1 METKKSILLTGATG
15 GLGRHLTQVLAAS
28 GHRLVLSARK
38 ETEISLPEGNHMH
51 FVPCDLTD
59 TADIANLAKRSSELL
74 GGIDAVIHAAGI
86 SGSGMSWKISADE
99 WQQTL
104 AVNLSAP
111 FLLSAALLP
120 RMRTS
125 RFGRIINLSSVVAYR
140 AVAGTA
146 AYAASK
152 AGLDGWV
159 RAMALENAAHGITVN
174 NLALGYFDAGMLYD
188 IPEEIRTRIRN
199 EIPAGD
205 FGNPETVS
213 SLILWLLSD
222 AAGYCTGQTIHLNGG
237 LYT

>member
-1 METKKSILLTGATG
+1 METKRSILLTGASG
-15 GLGRHLTQVLAAS
+15 GLGRHLAKVLASS

-38 ETEISLPEGNHMH
+38 PADTPLPSGNDIH
-51 FVPCDLTD
+51 FIACDLTQ
-59 TADIANLAKRSSELL
+59 TEDITDLARHSASLL
-74 GGIDAVIHAAGI
+74 GKVDAVIHAAGI
-86 SGSGMSWKISADE
+86 SGSGMSWKISAEE

-104 AVNLSAP
+104 AINLTAP
-111 FLLSAALLP
+111 FLLSSALLP
-120 RMRTS
+120 QMRTA

-140 AVAGTA
+140 GVAGTS

-188 IPEEIRTRIRN
+188 IPEDLRTRIRT

-222 AAGYCTGQTIHLNGG
+222 SAGYCTGQTIHLNGG
-237 LYT
+237 LYA

>member
-1 METKKSILLTGATG
+1 MDSKKNILLTGAGG
-15 GLGRHLTQVLAAS
+15 GLGLHLAEALTAS
-28 GHRLVLSARK
+28 GHRLVLSSRK
-38 ETEISLPEGNHMH
+38 APKTPFYAENNLP
-51 FVPCDLTD
+51 FIPCDLTD
-59 TADIANLAKRSSELL
+59 PDAINDLAIRSSELL
-74 GGIDAVIHAAGI
+74 GGIDAVIHAAGV
-86 SGSGMSWKISADE
+86 SGSGMSWKISAEE
-99 WQQTL
+99 WQHTL

-120 RMRTS
+120 HMRS
-125 RFGRIINLSSVVAYR
+125 ARFGRIINLSSVVAYR
-140 AVAGTA
+140 GVAGTS

-159 RAMALENAAHGITVN
+159 KAMALENASHGITVN

-188 IPEEIRTRIRN
+188 IPEDIRTRIRA
-199 EIPAGD
+199 EIPTGN

-237 LYT
+237 LFS